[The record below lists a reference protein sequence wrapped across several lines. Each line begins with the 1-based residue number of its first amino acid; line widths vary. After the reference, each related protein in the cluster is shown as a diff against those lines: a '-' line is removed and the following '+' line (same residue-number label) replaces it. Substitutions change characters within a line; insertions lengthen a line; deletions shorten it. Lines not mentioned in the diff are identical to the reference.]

1 MALALVVGGLSAT
14 PAWSAPDGADESP
27 AASPLPPPDPPRSG
41 LSPPNDRAAT
51 PFAFG
56 VGAGYAFRLS
66 DDGRNHGGAGH
77 LYGDVPLVWDFALRI
92 EGDVMA
98 WGASPDV
105 DRPILRALVAP
116 SLIYAF
122 DDTEAVALV
131 GVGGFGWSEVEIDDP
146 QPPAVFGA
154 GVLVSLGVRFP
165 LWAGVDLEG
174 TIRVP
179 LVLWRSVNTP
189 DGLLGGGPL
198 RASVMGSGGIV
209 IVPVELWESLSR

>member
-1 MALALVVGGLSAT
+1 VGQRRHFSCFPALAVLAGVLVAM
-14 PAWSAPDGADESP
+14 PAWSAPAGGGGEP
-27 AASPLPPPDPPRSG
+27 NPSPLPPPDTRPS
-41 LSPPNDRAAT
+41 T
-51 PFAFG
+51 PFALG

-66 DDGRNHGGAGH
+66 NDGRNHGGAAH

-92 EGDVMA
+92 EADLMA
-98 WGASPDV
+98 WGGSPDV
-105 DRPILRALVAP
+105 DRPIMRAFVAP
-116 SLIYAF
+116 SLLYAF

-154 GVLVSLGVRFP
+154 GVLVTLGVRFP
-165 LWAGVDLEG
+165 LWAGVDVEAA
-174 TIRVP
+174 IRVP

-189 DGLLGGGPL
+189 DGLLGGSPL

-209 IVPVELWESLSR
+209 IVPVELWQSLAG